1 MKRLFII
8 VLNLCFLTQTSW
20 AVIAPPASQEALT
33 QAFENFLQGKELY
46 YELSFDQS
54 LSKLKKAQ
62 TLYYQNL
69 PSITKGEELFDSH
82 LYAALCHF
90 SQKQNDLA
98 KDEIRKAYRLN
109 PKRTLDPK
117 VFSPEFIQFF
127 TQTSNAFNNSPK
139 GKLEIYSTPS
149 FAKVGINGFEMGLTP
164 LIIRDWPQ
172 GEHAI
177 RVILEDHKEW
187 MATITVI
194 ENKTQ
199 KISAQLVPYTGPEQ
213 WLTKKTSQNRPAQV
227 PTALSLETQKFL
239 EAMNKPTEAPSSWT
253 SSVWFWSFAALAAG
267 GATYAV
273 LQSQN
278 KKTKEQSSQGSSPAI
293 TVNLP

>member
-1 MKRLFII
+1 MKRLFIAI
-8 VLNLCFLTQTSW
+8 LNICFLTQTSW
-20 AVIAPPASQEALT
+20 AVITPPASQEALT
-33 QAFENFLQGKELY
+33 RAFENFLQGKELY

-82 LYAALCHF
+82 LYAALCYS
-90 SQKQNDLA
+90 SQKQKDLA
-98 KDEIRKAYRLN
+98 KEEIRKAYLLN

-127 TQTSNAFNNSPK
+127 IQASGSFKNNPK
-139 GKLEIYSTPS
+139 GKLEVHSTPS
-149 FAKVGINGFEMGLTP
+149 FAKVWVNGFEMGLTP
-164 LIIRDWPQ
+164 IIIRDWPQ
-172 GEHAI
+172 GEHAVRI
-177 RVILEDHKEW
+177 ILEDHKEW
-187 MATITVI
+187 IATITVI

-213 WLTKKTSQNRPAQV
+213 WLTRKTSQNRPLQT

-239 EAMNKPTEAPSSWT
+239 EAMNKPQEESFIWT
-253 SSVWFWSFAALAAG
+253 SSLWFWSLAALAAG
-267 GATYAV
+267 GAAYVA

-278 KKTKEQSSQGSSPAI
+278 KKEQHPQASSSAI

>member
-8 VLNLCFLTQTSW
+8 VLNICFLAQTSW
-20 AVIAPPASQEALT
+20 AVITPPVSQEALT

-69 PSITKGEELFDSH
+69 SSITKGEELFDSH
-82 LYAALCHF
+82 LYAALCYF
-90 SQKQNDLA
+90 SQKEKDLA

-127 TQTSNAFNNSPK
+127 IQASGSFKNIPK
-139 GKLEIYSTPS
+139 GKLEVHSTPS
-149 FAKVGINGFEMGLTP
+149 FAKVWVNGFEMGLTP

-213 WLTKKTSQNRPAQV
+213 WLTKKSLSKAQ
-227 PTALSLETQKFL
+227 PSLETQRFL
-239 EAMNKPTEAPSSWT
+239 DAMNKPTEEPSSWT
-253 SSVWFWSFAALAAG
+253 SSVWFWSLAAVAAAG

-278 KKTKEQSSQGSSPAI
+278 KSTQEQQPQSSPAI